1 MQQALTEVFGHEALE
16 EPKNKNKLTCL
27 AKRSAEAYEE
37 GTFLEARA
45 QGVISK
51 RKRRPTGKIS
61 GAAPVAVVL
70 HGWSKKLPP
79 HARKTRQ
86 LFYKKVLHLYEEYS
100 LPGFNRPDESARII
114 DPRDFAI
121 CRIPFP
127 IPALVSVS
135 APGRKRKHRWKIR
148 TSTEALAP
156 GRNASDV
163 QKNAKYGAPGV
174 IDPMFA
180 TPKTA

>member
-1 MQQALTEVFGHEALE
+1 MTEVFGHEALE

-70 HGWSKKLPP
+70 YDWYKKLPP

-86 LFYKKVLHLYEEYS
+86 LFYKKVLHLYEEHRQ
-100 LPGFNRPDESARII
+100 GCA
-114 DPRDFAI
+114 
-121 CRIPFP
+121 
-127 IPALVSVS
+127 ALGETPQKCGGV
-135 APGRKRKHRWKIR
+135 RRQHRREWLD
-148 TSTEALAP
+148 A
-156 GRNASDV
+156 
-163 QKNAKYGAPGV
+163 
-174 IDPMFA
+174 
-180 TPKTA
+180 